1 MAVENVEENLKPAIK
16 KESYFAKFLLYTLYP
31 EDYSEWEVEQFKK
44 EFEGFDIK
52 MVYGTHIWQKIASIF
67 NL

>member
-1 MAVENVEENLKPAIK
+1 MDDGTK
-16 KESYFAKFLLYTLYP
+16 KIRPSRYIALAKFLLYTLYP